1 MMMERDDGCRLAT
14 VNRDDFDNC
23 TRKTLK
29 ELDVTSID
37 AIQYFVVACQILTF
51 LLAKLDPKGKMSNML
66 IDEQEMEQVKKGLF
80 LSQAIS
86 DKVSAI
92 IISEITKHGNK

>member
-1 MMMERDDGCRLAT
+1 MMERCDGCGLTT
-14 VNRDDFDNC
+14 VNSDDFDNC

-37 AIQYFVVACQILTF
+37 AIQHFVVACEIMTF

-66 IDEQEMEQVKKGLF
+66 IDEMEMEQVKKGLF
-80 LSQAIS
+80 ISQAIAES
-86 DKVSAI
+86 V
-92 IISEITKHGNK
+92 SEILKQENQ